1 MIDTPL
7 APTPEGVDSEA
18 WDAACV
24 TVREYC
30 GWHIAPA
37 ITETVT
43 LDGPGGS
50 LLRLRSLYVTAV
62 TEVINRGHVVDDP
75 QWSQNGMI
83 RGCWTD
89 RFRGITV
96 TMTHGYD
103 ECPADIVA
111 VLEHMASQ
119 GEAAEAVGV
128 MQSMTAG
135 PFTAQASTASLAG
148 AVGLSGQ
155 HRGVL
160 DRYKL
165 AASP

>member
-7 APTPEGVDSEA
+7 APTPEGVEGGA

-24 TVREYC
+24 TVRQYC

-37 ITETVT
+37 VTETIT
-43 LDGPGGS
+43 LDGPGGT
-50 LLRLRSLYVTAV
+50 LLRLPSLRVTAV
-62 TEVINRGHVVDDP
+62 IEVTNQGSAVSDP
-75 QWSQNGMI
+75 QWSQHGMI
-83 RGCWTD
+83 RGRWTD

-103 ECPADIVA
+103 ECPADILA
-111 VLEHMASQ
+111 VLEHMTKQ
-119 GEAAEAVGV
+119 GEAAEKVGV

-165 AASP
+165 APAP